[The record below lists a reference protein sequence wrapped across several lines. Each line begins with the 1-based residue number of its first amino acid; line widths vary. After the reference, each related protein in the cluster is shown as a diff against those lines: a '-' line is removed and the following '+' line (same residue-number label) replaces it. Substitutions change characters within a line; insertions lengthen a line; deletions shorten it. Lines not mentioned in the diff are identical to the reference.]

1 MLLGLART
9 GSDLLGFRGHRFW
22 QGVESGQ
29 ILVEMLGFAAVD
41 GFFLQS
47 KEKLMIYGGFEVF
60 ANVLGVFVVFLAISR
75 LLGQGRPGVYFVL
88 LVGPGF
94 YVK

>member
-1 MLLGLART
+1 
-9 GSDLLGFRGHRFW
+9 
-22 QGVESGQ
+22 
-29 ILVEMLGFAAVD
+29 
-41 GFFLQS
+41 
-47 KEKLMIYGGFEVF
+47 MIYGGFEVF
-60 ANVLGVFVVFLAISR
+60 ANVLGIFVVFLAISR